1 MATELYHKTETH
13 QGVLGIGWSPYH
25 PFQDRSGFTA
35 RQVLDVVGSGVAIV
49 QGPAHEALN
58 RGRDTHIGIYRGTPE
73 QSWLQD
79 ESNVFLSDPGG
90 FIHPSVMY
98 MEPTELIK
106 LERQRR
112 EREAGVWLDPV
123 APNLLSVLNRET
135 SIRWEDVPDRA
146 ECEWSEA
153 TRAAALL
160 VGANLCE
167 VSPTRIR
174 LSEYGAKL
182 LAESSLTEQ
191 ANNEV
196 AS

>member
-1 MATELYHKTETH
+1 MTTGLHSEIETH
-13 QGVLGIGWSPYH
+13 QGVSGIGLSPYH
-25 PFQDRSGFTA
+25 PFQDRSRFTV
-35 RQVLDVVGSGVAIV
+35 RQVLDAGSSGVAIV
-49 QGPAHEALN
+49 RGPAHEVLN
-58 RGRDTHIGIYRGTPE
+58 RGRGVRIGIYRGAPE
-73 QSWLQD
+73 QSWLQN

-90 FIHPSVMY
+90 FIHPSVMH

-123 APNLLSVLNRET
+123 APKLLSALNSET
-135 SIRWEDVPDRA
+135 SIRWEDIPDRA

-153 TRAAALL
+153 MRAAALL

-174 LSEYGAKL
+174 LSEYGDKT
-182 LAESSLTEQ
+182 LAESSLPE
-191 ANNEV
+191 AK
-196 AS
+196 